1 MIVTLSLWYDMMLL
15 QDIGML
21 STYNLQK
28 RCKEKWEGIVMRCGH
43 WPIWQ
48 TIVPPPTR
56 VFAYHHTKLHVWL
69 HSSFVFVAHSLQ
81 HAELHHA
88 TLIFDQPPRV
98 GQSELNKFHS
108 YLKYQQ
114 VIYVMMYLISF
125 CVNAQNGNENNRGP
139 QCQAVCDGT
148 QNIKRYRY
156 QYFFPVP
163 NIFDTD
169 TGPFFGTKLFR
180 YRFRDFFP
188 IPNFTDTG
196 SETFFRYQIFPIP
209 PE

>member
-1 MIVTLSLWYDMMLL
+1 MQRKMRRHSYAVLRPLA
-15 QDIGML
+15 
-21 STYNLQK
+21 NLANH
-28 RCKEKWEGIVMRCGH
+28 C
-43 WPIWQ
+43 
-48 TIVPPPTR
+48 PPTR

-81 HAELHHA
+81 RAELHH
-88 TLIFDQPPRV
+88 
-98 GQSELNKFHS
+98 KFHY

-114 VIYVMMYLISF
+114 VIYVMMYLINF
-125 CVNAQNGNENNRGP
+125 CVNVQNGNENNRGP

-209 PE
+209 VPIPPEK